1 MKLPF
6 IIGLLLWLGYSA
18 HAQKVSYTPEQKK
31 EVDQLN
37 AKSKGF
43 WYESSDSTIIYA
55 QKALKLARLYNYK
68 KGEADA
74 YNSLGVGHYFSNDY
88 DKVQEFYQKSLD
100 AYGDLGDKKGFSSV
114 ATLYYRL
121 GKYEK
126 ALVNYRKSLE
136 ASMQLG
142 DTLKTTV
149 LLGNVGDVYQSL
161 GNYDVALDYYH
172 QMYILL
178 KKKESSGNKS
188 RSNDINLALTKIAD
202 TYFYSE
208 NFRQAAQYYQ
218 TLYDRNKLDGSK
230 HGMALALNNLALS
243 HFAMKHM
250 ERAEEAYA
258 EALDL
263 NKEIGDT
270 YGLSVAMLNMAKLYQ
285 SKLMYAESM
294 ELIFDAMPIIKKMD
308 DNDLRRK
315 AYKLLVAAYEFKSD
329 FKKALEYQKEYDRLS
344 ELIVNEEKTAQM
356 ANSLVIS
363 ELGIKQQDNLNLQI
377 QLENKQLRL
386 ERQSLLNWQL
396 IFGSTL
402 LFILI
407 AVLIVVYSYYLKRK
421 ENRNLNEQIKL
432 ALQKQDEQQQII
444 VHQASLTSLG
454 MLAAGI
460 AHEINQPLQNISLSA
475 EGIQL
480 ELTEEEPNMPF
491 VRQSATDIFD
501 DIQRAK
507 VIVDHIRVFSYGQK
521 EEVLED
527 FDPNTC
533 VEDAMSMI
541 ARQYANHQINLK
553 FVREEGKGVVLGN
566 PHKLEQVIINLISN
580 ARDAVDEKERRKIP
594 SYRKEIEI
602 STYNENNQVVIEV
615 SDNGVGIAK
624 DKLTDIFLPFVT
636 SKKKG
641 KGTGLGLSISHS
653 IIKNMKGE
661 ITVESQLDRGT
672 SLKVFLPIYQY
683 DQKHSTLIK

>member
-1 MKLPF
+1 MKQYF
-6 IIGLLLWLGYSA
+6 VAGLLLLISWSVCAEKILYSND
-18 HAQKVSYTPEQKK
+18 QKLQ
-31 EVDQLN
+31 VDELN
-37 AKSKGF
+37 SKSKNF
-43 WYESSDSTIIYA
+43 WYESSDSTIYYA
-55 QKALKLARLYNYK
+55 EKALILARKYNYK

-74 YNSLGVGHYFSNDY
+74 YNSLGVGYYFSNDY
-88 DKVQEFYQKSLD
+88 EKVQEFYQKSLD

-136 ASMQLG
+136 TSMQLG
-142 DTLKTTV
+142 DTVKTTM

-161 GNYDVALDYYH
+161 GNYDVALDYYN
-172 QMYILL
+172 QMYDLL
-178 KKKESSGNKS
+178 KKKEFVSKES
-188 RSNDINLALTKIAD
+188 RSSDISLALTKIAD
-202 TYFYSE
+202 TYFYTE
-208 NFRQAAQYYQ
+208 KFRQAALHYQ
-218 TLYDRNKLDGSK
+218 MLYDRNKLDGSK

-243 HFAMKHM
+243 FFAEK
-250 ERAEEAYA
+250 ELGKAEKAYQEAIN
-258 EALDL
+258 L
-263 NKEIGDT
+263 NEEISDN
-270 YGLSVAMLNMAKLYQ
+270 YGLSVAMLNMARLYE
-285 SKLMYAESM
+285 SKHLYAESM
-294 ELIFDAMPIIKKMD
+294 EMIFRALPIIKEME
-308 DNDLRRK
+308 DNDLKRK
-315 AYKLLVAAYEFKSD
+315 AYKLLVSGYEKMKD
-329 FKKALEYQKEYDRLS
+329 YKKALWYQKEYNRLS
-344 ELIVNEEKTAQM
+344 ELIINEEKTAQM

-407 AVLIVVYSYYLKRK
+407 GVLIVVYSYYLKRK

-480 ELTEEEPNMPF
+480 ELSDPEPNMRF
-491 VRQSATDIFD
+491 VKQSANDIFD

-527 FDPNTC
+527 FDPNHC
-533 VEDAMSMI
+533 VMDALSMI
-541 ARQYANHQINLK
+541 SRQYANHQIDLK
-553 FVREEGKGVVLGN
+553 FVEDNSKGVVLGN

-580 ARDAVDEKERRKIP
+580 SRDAVDEKERRKIP

-602 STYNENNQVVIEV
+602 RTYNQDNHIVIAV
-615 SDNGVGIAK
+615 KDNGVGIGK
-624 DKLTDIFLPFVT
+624 DKLTDIFLPFIT

-653 IIKNMKGE
+653 IVKNMKGE
-661 ITVESQLDRGT
+661 ITVESQVDRGT
-672 SLKVFLPIYQY
+672 TVRVSLPVYNY
-683 DQKHSTLIK
+683 DHKHSNLIK